1 MFGVIKTIKQACRF
15 NPIIKDY
22 RMSSGIENLADLI
35 NDEGDGR
42 DFFARNYVTHG
53 MEQLFREGLLRL
65 SGKSDQAVFE
75 LTQAMGGGKTHM
87 MIALGLLA
95 RHAHLRPVVLPR
107 DLHERLDFGTARIA
121 AFNGRNSP
129 DHYIWGEIAAQLGE
143 DEAIRSHWVNGPKP
157 VDQRKWKEIIGDRPT
172 LILLDELPPYLD
184 NASTQ
189 MFGAGTLANMVVY
202 SLGALMSAALE
213 LPHCGIVIAN
223 LSGSYTAQTRKLAE
237 AISNLQQETRRQS
250 MTITPVQLAGNEIYE
265 ILKKRLIDELPDERV
280 IAEVAEEYAQQ
291 VKRAEDGGYIIAAS
305 LERIAEQVR
314 ETYPFHPSF
323 KHLVA
328 LFKENEG
335 FRQTRGLMQFTARLL
350 KSVAERETD
359 DVFLIGTQH
368 LNLNDDQV
376 RDEIERIAHP
386 LIPAV
391 ARDIASGGNA
401 IAEVIDDE
409 LGGDAAQQVMTLLL
423 ASSLSRAVGGR
434 IGLSDSEIIEYLAS
448 PNRKP
453 DEFIQALQI
462 LRDAQRGAWYLHREE
477 QRFFVKETEN
487 LSRQIESNA
496 RQVPQPKIDQA
507 LINRLTGIL
516 QPERRN
522 AYQDVQ
528 VLPKLDELKLS
539 GPRVLIVIKPD
550 GKVPPS
556 ELQNFFDYQQ
566 EKNNLLVLTGQDSHL
581 ADAVED
587 RLRELYAIEQIH
599 KRLKSGDTLY
609 EEARDRLEEAEER
622 FNKALSA
629 AYNRVYFPHMDDMD
643 SRMILASVTID
654 NGLRIGR
661 GDQSAEAQLEALLS
675 SPRAN
680 YKLAMDLREE
690 FGNYFAMAEEYL
702 WPSGK
707 DNRRTPWKDVVSR
720 AKSNPVWPWMPGSG
734 GMDTLK
740 AKALE
745 QGRWRLGEDGYIE
758 KGPFPKEK
766 ATLNVSLVN
775 TRPDTGEAILNLTP
789 RHAGESP
796 AIYFATRP
804 EVSEQDAR
812 VENPDSFSTGEGTLY
827 FWVKDSTGQYDSAPP
842 VRWLADLKIRHQ
854 VEPAADQRRVTLACT
869 PKADLWYTLD
879 GSNPKDG
886 RPYEGP
892 FEIGPAAQRLLVYAR
907 AGEANKT
914 ADFQIPSS
922 GDKTVQIVDNKPA
935 RLQGKRV
942 ALDTTDRVYGVIN
955 RFRDQLG
962 TRFKGVRIEIG
973 EGENTV
979 TVRFQEREVTATI
992 IEGVVE
998 SLRRVLNEG
1007 QAPVAITIADG
1018 IQFDT
1023 GFGVREFAKLA
1034 GIELKAGDVIQET

>member
-1 MFGVIKTIKQACRF
+1 MIQTVRQACRF
-15 NPIIKDY
+15 NPAIQDY
-22 RMSSGIENLADLI
+22 RMSQGIENLADLI
-35 NDEGDGR
+35 NDAGDGR
-42 DFFARNYVTHG
+42 EFFARNFVTHG

-95 RHAHLRPVVLPR
+95 RHPHLRLEVLPAELNGR
-107 DLHERLDFGTARIA
+107 IDFGQARMA
-121 AFNGRNSP
+121 AFNGRNNP
-129 DHYIWGEIAAQLGE
+129 DHYLWGEIASQLGK
-143 DEAIRSHWVNGPKP
+143 DEAIKPYWVNGPKA
-157 VDQRKWKEIIGDRPT
+157 VDQRQWKEIIGDQTT

-189 MFGAGTLANMVVY
+189 AFGQGTLANRVVY
-202 SLGALMSAALE
+202 SLSSLMSAALE
-213 LPHCGIVIAN
+213 LPNCCVVVAN
-223 LSGSYTAQTRKLAE
+223 LSGSYQAQTRALGE
-237 AISNLQQETRRQS
+237 AISNLQQETRRQA

-280 IAEVAEEYAQQ
+280 IADVADEYAQQ
-291 VKRAEDGGYIIAAS
+291 VKKAEDGGYIIAAS
-305 LERIAEQVR
+305 LEQIAEQVR

-350 KSVAERETD
+350 KSIAGRATD
-359 DVFLIGTQH
+359 DIFLIGAQH
-368 LNLNDDQV
+368 LDLNDDQV
-376 RDEIERIAHP
+376 RDEIERIAP
-386 LIPAV
+386 KLAPALT
-391 ARDIASGGNA
+391 RDIADHGNA
-401 IAEVIDDE
+401 IAELIDAE
-409 LGGDAAQQVMTLLL
+409 LSGDAARQVMTLLL

-434 IGLSDSEIIEYLAS
+434 IGLSESEIIEYLAA

-453 DEFIQALQI
+453 DEFLQALQR
-462 LRDAQRGAWYLHREE
+462 LREQSWYLHREE

-487 LSRQIESNA
+487 LSRQIERNA
-496 RQVPQPKIDQA
+496 REAPQPKIDQA

-516 QPERRN
+516 QAERRN
-522 AYQDVQ
+522 AFQDVQ
-528 VLPKLDELKLS
+528 VLPKLDELKLT
-539 GPRVLIVIKPD
+539 GPRTLVVIKPD
-550 GKVPPS
+550 GKMPPS
-556 ELQNFFDYQQ
+556 ELRNFFDYPQ

-599 KRLKSGDTLY
+599 KRLKPGDTLY
-609 EEARDRLEEAEER
+609 EEARDRLEEAEDR
-622 FNKALSA
+622 FSKALSA
-629 AYNRVYFPHMDDMD
+629 AYNRLYFPANDPVDDRD
-643 SRMILASVTID
+643 VLAAVTID
-654 NGLRIGR
+654 NGLKLGK
-661 GDQSAEAQLEALLS
+661 GDQSAETQIETLLA

-680 YKLAMDLREE
+680 YKLAMDLTEN
-690 FGNYFAMAEEYL
+690 FNAYFAMAEEYL

-707 DNRRTPWKDVVSR
+707 DNRRTPWKDVVNR
-720 AKSNPVWPWMPGSG
+720 AKCHPVWPWMPGGS
-734 GMDTLK
+734 GMDALK
-740 AKALE
+740 AEALK

-758 KGPFPKEK
+758 KGPFPKDKTTVNISVVGVHPETG
-766 ATLNVSLVN
+766 ATLLS
-775 TRPDTGEAILNLTP
+775 LTP

-796 AIYFATRP
+796 AVYCATKP
-804 EVSEQDAR
+804 ERSDQDRR
-812 VENPDSFSTGEGTLY
+812 VDDLDNFSTDEGTLY
-827 FWVKDSTGQYDSAPP
+827 FWVKDPTGQFESGPA

-854 VEPAADQRRVTLACT
+854 VDPAADRRQVTLACT
-869 PKADLWYTLD
+869 PRADLFYTLD

-886 RPYEGP
+886 APYAGP
-892 FEIGPAAQRLLVYAR
+892 FEIGPQATRLLVYAR

-914 ADFQIPSS
+914 ADFQIPAS
-922 GDKTVQIVDNKPA
+922 GDQTVRIVDAKPA
-935 RLQGKRV
+935 RLQARRV

-955 RFRDQLG
+955 RFRDQPG

-979 TVRFQEREVTATI
+979 TVRFQEREITAAM
-992 IEGVVE
+992 IEGVVN
-998 SLRRVLNEG
+998 SLRQVLNED

-1023 GFGVREFAKLA
+1023 GFAAKEFARLA
-1034 GIELKAGDVIQET
+1034 GLELKPGDVIQET